1 MSGHLRWLR
10 RCLAACWLAGA
21 VVFAPTALAEETVS
35 RESSAG
41 ERLEAAMADFTQRAI
56 ERLAVSPSPRER
68 WIAGL
73 LLLDESMRAGDRSDA
88 LRERA
93 QGLLDGA
100 LAAGQ
105 DDATLLFWALLDPP
119 MRQTADAAATAQARL
134 AMLARL
140 QKLEP
145 DNAVVWIGTLPARDA
160 AGAIPLAIEALRRA
174 AGAKRFD
181 THFSTSMR
189 MQVQAFDQV
198 PLPEDWPDT
207 QGLAGWEGVRKE
219 DLPVLLAVGVGNAL
233 AMPYLVTL
241 QWWCGGN
248 SSEHPWLPDCRTL
261 ARRMVERSDSIVTLS
276 LGLALE
282 LQLYPADSEAGQR
295 AQTQRRELAWLVES
309 GLQQVGP
316 GKPVSFA
323 IWRRA
328 WMAAG
333 ATELSVARA
342 LLKAQ
347 KLPASPP
354 ADFVPAWDRPESTSP

>member
-1 MSGHLRWLR
+1 MSGALSVLRA
-10 RCLAACWLAGA
+10 CLVGLLAVAAGPVLANDPVAGNA
-21 VVFAPTALAEETVS
+21 TP
-35 RESSAG
+35 G
-41 ERLEAAMADFTQRAI
+41 ERLEAAMEEYTGRAV
-56 ERLAVSPSPRER
+56 ERLAASPSPRER

-73 LLLDESMRAGDRSDA
+73 LLLDQSMRAGDRSDA

-93 QGLLDGA
+93 QGLLDAA
-100 LAAGQ
+100 LKAGQ

-119 MRQTADAAATAQARL
+119 VRKTAGAAATAQARL

-140 QKLEP
+140 QQLEP

-189 MQVQAFDQV
+189 MLVNSLQKV
-198 PLPEDWPDT
+198 PLPDEWPETDE
-207 QGLAGWEGVRKE
+207 LPGWEGVRRE
-219 DLPVLLAVGVGNAL
+219 DLPVILAVGVGNAL

-248 SSEHPWLPDCRTL
+248 SSEHPWLADCRTL
-261 ARRMVERSDSIVTLS
+261 ARRMVEHSDSIVTHS

-282 LQLYPADSEAGQR
+282 LQLYPADSEALRR
-295 AQTQRRELAWLVES
+295 AQQQRRDLAWLVES
-309 GLQQVGP
+309 GMQRVGP
-316 GKPVSFA
+316 GKPVSFGE
-323 IWRRA
+323 WRRA
-328 WMAAG
+328 WSAPG

-342 LLKAQ
+342 LVKAQ
-347 KLPASPP
+347 GLPASPP
-354 ADFVPAWDRPESTSP
+354 ADFVPAWDRPEANSP